1 MNTQLESSASGLRRG
16 HLELLQGG
24 RVLPLGASGGKLE
37 VLHGRVWLT
46 RAGDP
51 DDYFVDFG
59 HSMVVPSSGRTV
71 VAAVDDAKPALVAWR
86 PLGVVERAAA
96 AIRAVTERCWEIVD
110 PAPRVGTGAL
120 AAIVVVLTGALV
132 FGPLSDA
139 RTRALATP
147 AVLHNGGAATARP
160 GADATTLAERARAN
174 AVAGGRAVGATQEA
188 GRRAPGAA

>member
-147 AVLHNGGAATARP
+147 AVLHNGGAATARL
-160 GADATTLAERARAN
+160 GVDARTLAERPRPD
-174 AVAGGRAVGATQEA
+174 AVAGERAAGATPEA
-188 GRRAPGAA
+188 GRRTPGAA